1 MANIRAV
8 KKNGKFF
15 CTASP
20 PVLARTKRAG
30 KSDDTEHGRYRK
42 AYLRF
47 VQKEL
52 RSEPQTNGRNH

>member
-8 KKNGKFF
+8 EKNGKFF
-15 CTASP
+15 AP
-20 PVLARTKRAG
+20 PVLARTTRAG